1 MFAGGVASGL
11 SSGLTTPLD
20 VIKTRLST
28 GLLPPGSPVITSIT
42 TIAKKEGIKA
52 LYAGAS
58 TRIAW
63 SALYGGIGL
72 YSFECMKKLLKA
84 DDNDEDK

>member
-1 MFAGGVASGL
+1 MLFAGGLASGF

-28 GLLPPGSPVITSIT
+28 GLLPPGSPVFASIA
-42 TIAKKEGIKA
+42 TIAKKEGIRA
-52 LYAGAS
+52 LYAGAT

-72 YSFECMKKLLKA
+72 YSFECTKRVLAAENSK
-84 DDNDEDK
+84 NE